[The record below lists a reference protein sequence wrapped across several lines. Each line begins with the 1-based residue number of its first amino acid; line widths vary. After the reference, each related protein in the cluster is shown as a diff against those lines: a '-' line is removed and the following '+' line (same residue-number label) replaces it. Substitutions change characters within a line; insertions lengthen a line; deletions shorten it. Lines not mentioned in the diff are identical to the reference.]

1 MGKKAVTSHYTI
13 SQRREQTSE
22 SLNDPLRVSQWE
34 VALGVGPRSF
44 PSGSHGPGSPWS
56 SGRTASFL
64 HANSC
69 TYFRHT
75 LTPSDISPM
84 SHPPASSSLF
94 SKMIHNSI
102 VIYNNIYRYNT
113 HCIYM
118 TFHKSNPVCENPSIE
133 HLQPSPPS
141 DQCPSSASHHPA
153 AAPSFCTQHH
163 AGHTADTHG
172 CLLNVESA
180 LFSFWS
186 SAPLVSCESS
196 ACFLL
201 PWCLPFLTLPQTP
214 SISRISPGLL
224 FLVLAQHSTVC
235 SVCSALGGWLESLSR
250 GHTEVCETAGE
261 EAGTP
266 PSPLLRTLGFGVCDT
281 P

>member
-84 SHPPASSSLF
+84 SHSPASSSLF

-118 TFHKSNPVCENPSIE
+118 TFHKSNLFVKI
-133 HLQPSPPS
+133 PPS
-141 DQCPSSASHHPA
+141 NTSNPPLLLTSARAPHHTTQQQLPA
-153 AAPSFCTQHH
+153 
-163 AGHTADTHG
+163 
-172 CLLNVESA
+172 SA
-180 LFSFWS
+180 LSTMRDTQQT
-186 SAPLVSCESS
+186 
-196 ACFLL
+196 
-201 PWCLPFLTLPQTP
+201 LTD
-214 SISRISPGLL
+214 
-224 FLVLAQHSTVC
+224 VC
-235 SVCSALGGWLESLSR
+235 
-250 GHTEVCETAGE
+250 
-261 EAGTP
+261 
-266 PSPLLRTLGFGVCDT
+266 
-281 P
+281 